1 MNLKSLTLKE
11 LTGSRHSRLRRSGIE
26 LGGSDRVVCAVDTQG
41 RVTIN
46 GVPVYRIG
54 PELRAANDAYDHRSR
69 KAVAA

>member
-11 LTGSRHSRLRRSGIE
+11 LTGSRHSHLRRSSIE
-26 LGGSDRVVCAVDTQG
+26 LGGSDRVVCAGDGQG
-41 RVTIN
+41 RVMIN

-54 PELRAANDAYDHRSR
+54 PELRAANDDHERSR